1 MFPPRDVVT
10 FAHFRPKTHD
20 NIFLW
25 ASIGSLHLAQDQV
38 WEAKGGLA
46 LAAELL
52 RGGLYDDANEAY
64 GKDGARVDYPVRL
77 ELAHALLNLAY
88 TQLALKQ

>member
-1 MFPPRDVVT
+1 MA

-20 NIFLW
+20 NISLW
-25 ASIGSLHLAQDQV
+25 SSIRSLHLAQDQV

-46 LAAELL
+46 LAVELL
-52 RGGLYDDANEAY
+52 RGGLYDNVNEAY

-88 TQLALKQ
+88 A